1 MRKGLMALVVAASVL
16 AATVTTSTKAEARC
30 GGCWI
35 GAGIAA
41 SLIGGAIIARSA
53 YGYGYYGG
61 YAPAYY
67 GYAYPAPAYYYGGYY
82 PRYYGYRR
90 VYRVPRYYYA
100 PRRYV
105 RHGYYRRYYAPRRYA
120 RYRYNHR
127 YYRPYRTHVRYYY
140 GR

>member
-1 MRKGLMALVVAASVL
+1 MRKGLTALVL
-16 AATVTTSTKAEARC
+16 AASIFAASVTTSTKAEARC
-30 GGCWI
+30 GGCWV

-41 SLIGGAIIARSA
+41 GLIGGAIIARSA

-61 YAPAYY
+61 YAPVYY
-67 GYAYPAPAYYYGGYY
+67 GYAYPAPVYYYGGYY

-90 VYRVPRYYYA
+90 VYRAPRYYGYRRVYRARHYYYA

-105 RHGYYRRYYAPRRYA
+105 RYRHYHRYHGPRRTY
-120 RYRYNHR
+120 
-127 YYRPYRTHVRYYY
+127 VRYYY